1 MGATDGNVRVNIQAQ
16 ALVRAV
22 LGIASV
28 RGVIV
33 IHLNAAGD
41 FQLLVDCIVNVIA
54 AKRLQAFSVFIDV
67 ELTELN
73 FTALAASMVAD
84 AAPATAN
91 RPP

>member
-41 FQLLVDCIVNVIA
+41 FQLLDCIVNVIA
-54 AKRLQAFSVFIDV
+54 AKRRSLQRFY
-67 ELTELN
+67 
-73 FTALAASMVAD
+73 
-84 AAPATAN
+84 
-91 RPP
+91 